1 MGVDPDSGKKV
12 FAKIGKFGPYLQ
24 VGEATDED
32 KPTFVS
38 IKKGTMISSM
48 TFEEAL
54 VILQGP
60 KLPLELGL
68 YEGNAIVVNEGRY
81 GPYVLYNGKY
91 INLEKSED
99 PLSVTKERAIEIIEA
114 RLSGSDNSLPR
125 DMAEYEGQAVV
136 INKGR
141 FGPYIKHGAVYYN
154 IGKTEDPLTIDDKRV
169 AEIIA
174 EQKEAAAKKIIREY
188 PENDKVKVLNGRYGP
203 YIQVGKRNVKIPKGT
218 VPEELTLEDCLK
230 LAEA

>member
-1 MGVDPDSGKKV
+1 
-12 FAKIGKFGPYLQ
+12 
-24 VGEATDED
+24 
-32 KPTFVS
+32 
-38 IKKGTMISSM
+38 
-48 TFEEAL
+48 
-54 VILQGP
+54 
-60 KLPLELGL
+60 
-68 YEGNAIVVNEGRY
+68 
-81 GPYVLYNGKY
+81 LYNGKY
-91 INLEKSED
+91 INLDKSED

-125 DMAEYEGQAVV
+125 DMAEYEGQAVI

-169 AEIIA
+169 AEIIT

-203 YIQVGKRNVKIPKGT
+203 YIQIGKRNVKIPKGT